1 MLWSTQAF
9 KKALTSWMF
18 RETRLFVDQIKKCSE
33 VPETIPKSFVYEQQL
48 HTNLFPYLTHQLLLV
63 GDQEFKLACA
73 IMQSIKKQTLCKVK
87 KKVSIYTHLLII
99 YDKHTMRFLKS
110 AWGHNF
116 FFKSY
121 NVFFY
126 KGYNNLPN
134 KWLYFTCKY

>member
-1 MLWSTQAF
+1 MQWSTWNNTQ
-9 KKALTSWMF
+9 K
-18 RETRLFVDQIKKCSE
+18 
-33 VPETIPKSFVYEQQL
+33 YEQQL

-87 KKVSIYTHLLII
+87 KKVSIYTHRLII

-121 NVFFY
+121 NGFFY

-134 KWLYFTCKY
+134 KWLYFTYKY